1 MTTVKSRT
9 TVAGEASGVRV
20 QRGRVLPRT
29 RLRAAEVFAKRVRA
43 FSAELRRRPDV
54 LATTAVDPANL
65 DPHALRQAL
74 AELAS
79 QHEELQ
85 VAEEELRAQVDELSR
100 LADVAA
106 TERERCRDLF
116 SHAPLGYVVTDRV
129 GVIHEVNDIA
139 LAYLGTDH
147 RFVRRKPLSVLVEA
161 ADTRLLR
168 STMLDAGVNGSSIRV
183 RLRRN
188 PGLVC
193 ELTCSVTDR
202 GKRLLWALVDVT
214 KHIEPAQPLSDAER
228 IEELVAERTEHLT
241 VALRESDDVI
251 ARERAIR
258 HQLEHADRAKERF
271 IAILSHDLRGPIT
284 SVLGWTHVLRRPGAI
299 TKSTREAALS
309 AIDRATRSQLA
320 LVEELLDVSRIAADK
335 LQLDL
340 VALDFGLT
348 VRRTVDSMMP
358 LAADRGIALSVTVPT
373 SSVNAHADRG
383 RLEQI
388 TTNLVSNALRF
399 TPTGGRVDVE
409 VTSEGRNALLVV
421 RDNGRGIVAETL
433 PLVFE
438 YFKQDTRDPSVGGG
452 LGLGLYIVKQIVELH
467 GGTVSAE
474 SMGEGTGARFEVRLP
489 MHDAEPAATS
499 SAALLPDENDLEGVR
514 VLLVEDE
521 EDTRDL
527 LRAVLLDHGATV
539 ATASDAHSAL
549 ATFEVFNPDVLVSDI
564 GLPGQDGCA
573 LMRKL
578 RLRSADLPAIA
589 ISGFAAH
596 TDAERAMEAGFDLHI
611 AKPMDADQLIEAI
624 QEATHRHNQT

>member
-9 TVAGEASGVRV
+9 PVAAAAGGQRTHRARGVA
-20 QRGRVLPRT
+20 RT
-29 RLRAAEVFAKRVRA
+29 RVRAAEVFAKRVRA
-43 FSAELRRRPDV
+43 FSAELRERPDL
-54 LATTAVDPANL
+54 LARTSVDPDSL
-65 DPHALRQAL
+65 DPHALREAL
-74 AELAS
+74 TELAT

-106 TERERCRDLF
+106 AERERYRDLF
-116 SHAPLGYVVTDRV
+116 THAPLGYVVTDRL
-129 GVIHEVNDIA
+129 GVIFEVNDVA
-139 LAYLGTDH
+139 LSYLGTDH
-147 RFVRRKPLSVLVEA
+147 RFVRRKPLSVLVDA
-161 ADTRLLR
+161 ADTRVLR
-168 STMLDAGVNGSSIRV
+168 STMLDAGSQGPIQV
-183 RLRRN
+183 RFRRN
-188 PGLVC
+188 PGVVC
-193 ELTCSVTDR
+193 ELTCTVTDR
-202 GKRLLWALVDVT
+202 GKRLLWSFVDVT
-214 KHIEPAQPLSDAER
+214 KRNDPRANTVSAER
-228 IEELVAERTEHLT
+228 LEAIVAERTQHLMT
-241 VALRESDDVI
+241 ALRECDDVI
-251 ARERAIR
+251 SRERAMR

-284 SVLGWTHVLRRPGAI
+284 SVLGWTHVLRRPGAT
-299 TKSTREAALS
+299 TKATRETALG
-309 AIDRATRSQLA
+309 AIERATRSQLS

-340 VALDFGLT
+340 VALDVGLT
-348 VRRTVDSMMP
+348 IRRTVDSMMP
-358 LAADRGIALSVTVPT
+358 LAADRGIALSVTVPIG
-373 SSVNAHADRG
+373 SVNAHADRR

-409 VTSEGRNALLVV
+409 VTREGRNALLVV
-421 RDNGRGIVAETL
+421 RDNGRGIGPETL

-474 SMGEGTGARFEVRLP
+474 SLGEGAGARFEVRLP
-489 MHDAEPAATS
+489 MHDTEAPDITS
-499 SAALLPDENDLEGVR
+499 AVRLPDENDLEGVR

-527 LRAVLLDHGATV
+527 LRAVLLDRGATV
-539 ATASDAHSAL
+539 ATASDATSAL
-549 ATFEVFNPDVLVSDI
+549 TTFDAFHPDIVVSDI

-573 LMRKL
+573 LIRKI
-578 RLRSADLPAIA
+578 RTRSTDIPAVA
-589 ISGFAAH
+589 ISGFAAQ
-596 TDAERAMEAGFDLHI
+596 TDADRAVEAGFDLHI

-624 QEATHRHNQT
+624 QQATHRHER

>member
-9 TVAGEASGVRV
+9 TVAAEASGGRA
-20 QRGRVLPRT
+20 QRGRAAPRT

-43 FSAELRRRPDV
+43 FSAQLRQRPQV
-54 LATTAVDPANL
+54 IARASANPADL
-65 DPHALRQAL
+65 DPHALREAL
-74 AELAS
+74 AELAT

-85 VAEEELRAQVDELSR
+85 VAEEELRAQVDELGR

-106 TERERCRDLF
+106 VERERYRDLF
-116 SHAPLGYVVTDRV
+116 AHAPLGYVVTDRL

-147 RFVRRKPLSVLVEA
+147 RFVRRKPLSVLVDA

-168 STMLDAGVNGSSIRV
+168 STMLDAGAQGPIQV
-183 RLRRN
+183 RLRRS

-214 KHIEPAQPLSDAER
+214 KRVVPEEALASAER
-228 IEELVAERTEHLT
+228 IEAIVAERTQHLT
-241 VALRESDDVI
+241 LALRECDDVI
-251 ARERAIR
+251 ARERSIR

-284 SVLGWTHVLRRPGAI
+284 SVLGWTHVLRRPGAV
-299 TKSTREAALS
+299 TKSTRDTALG
-309 AIDRATRSQLA
+309 AIERATRSQLA

-340 VALDFGLT
+340 TALDVGLT

-358 LAADRGIALSVTVPT
+358 LAADRGIVLSVTVPIG
-373 SSVNAHADRG
+373 SVNAHADRR

-409 VTSEGRNALLVV
+409 VTREGRNALLVV
-421 RDNGRGIVAETL
+421 RDNGRGIGPETL

-474 SMGEGTGARFEVRLP
+474 SLGEGTGARFEVRLP
-489 MHDAEPAATS
+489 MHDTEATEITS
-499 SAALLPDENDLEGVR
+499 SAILPDENDLEGVR

-527 LRAVLLDHGATV
+527 LRAVLLDRGATV
-539 ATASDAHSAL
+539 ATASDANSAL
-549 ATFEVFNPDVLVSDI
+549 ATFDAFHPDVLVSDI
-564 GLPGQDGCA
+564 GLPGQDGCS
-573 LMRKL
+573 LIRKI
-578 RLRSADLPAIA
+578 RTRAADLPAVA
-589 ISGFAAH
+589 ISGFAAQ
-596 TDAERAMEAGFDLHI
+596 TDADRAVEAGFDLHV

-624 QEATHRHNQT
+624 QEATHRHER